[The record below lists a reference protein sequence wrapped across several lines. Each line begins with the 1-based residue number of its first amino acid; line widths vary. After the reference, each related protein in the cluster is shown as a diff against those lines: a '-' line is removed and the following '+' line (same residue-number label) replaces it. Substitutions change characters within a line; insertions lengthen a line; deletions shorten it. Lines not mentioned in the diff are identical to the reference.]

1 MDAEERAE
9 NLARQAEEAE
19 ALSAIYGE
27 DFAVEDG
34 AWTVRVPLFR
44 DPERAQRSAPPRL
57 GADGEP
63 LPAFLT
69 ARCVPLETYP
79 SRTCFLAEVGSLPS
93 GALDAGELARLA
105 TSAWAEAPGEVAG
118 FAFVER
124 LREACAAFADGPEDA
139 PDAKKEGHGDS
150 PEIRS
155 NEPLHRPV
163 MYKDPFD
170 PEALA
175 AELAAIDARGG
186 AADASSLD
194 EEALL
199 LETEID
205 PTEIDPSRV
214 RHGAPFVE
222 RKSTFQAHVLLGLR
236 SVEEADAFAAYLKRD
251 PKVARASHNI
261 LAYRKRLAS
270 ERKTK
275 NKNGD
280 ADSERDAESSWAC
293 DHDDDG
299 EHGAGKGLSHILR
312 VTESE
317 DVCVVVSRWF
327 GGVHLGP
334 QRFQCINNAARDALV
349 QAGVA
354 RTNAGGK
361 SGSGKSGKRSGGGAK

>member
-34 AWTVRVPLFR
+34 AWTVRVPVFR
-44 DPERAQRSAPPRL
+44 DPERPPRL

-79 SRTCFLAEVGSLPS
+79 SRACFLAEVGPS
-93 GALDAGELARLA
+93 GALHAGELARLA
-105 TSAWAEAPGEVAG
+105 READAAYAEAPGEVAA

-124 LREACAAFADGPEDA
+124 IREACASSADAEDA
-139 PDAKKEGHGDS
+139 EAAELHARARAEHEKRESLDS
-150 PEIRS
+150 
-155 NEPLHRPV
+155 
-163 MYKDPFD
+163 FD

-175 AELAAIDARGG
+175 AELAAIDTARAIAEREHDATG
-186 AADASSLD
+186 AEPSPPRKDADDAD
-194 EEALL
+194 DADDAR
-199 LETEID
+199 EIV
-205 PTEIDPSRV
+205 IDPSRV
-214 RHGAPFVE
+214 IRGEPFVE

-236 SVEEADAFAAYLKRD
+236 SSEEAGAFAAYLKRD
-251 PKVARASHNI
+251 PKVARASHNV
-261 LAYRKRLAS
+261 LAYRKRLAPRAARGES
-270 ERKTK
+270 EVELGK
-275 NKNGD
+275 
-280 ADSERDAESSWAC
+280 ASSWAC

-299 EHGAGKGLSHILR
+299 EHGAGKGLSHLLR

-334 QRFQCINNAARDALV
+334 QRFQCINNAARDALIR
-349 QAGVA
+349 AGAAKVDA
-354 RTNAGGK
+354 NGK
-361 SGSGKSGKRSGGGAK
+361 SGSEKSGKRRGVAKDA

>member
-9 NLARQAEEAE
+9 NLARQAEEAVG
-19 ALSAIYGE
+19 LSAIYGE

-79 SRTCFLAEVGSLPS
+79 SRTCFLAEVGPS

-124 LREACAAFADGPEDA
+124 LREACAAVADAPEDA
-139 PDAKKEGHGDS
+139 PDALEGHVE
-150 PEIRS
+150 PETRS
-155 NEPLHRPV
+155 NEHRPGRDI
-163 MYKDPFD
+163 DPFD

-175 AELAAIDARGG
+175 AELAAIDARLRDARGG
-186 AADASSLD
+186 AADARD
-194 EEALL
+194 EKA
-199 LETEID
+199 LETEFD

-236 SVEEADAFAAYLKRD
+236 SPEEADAFAAYLKRD

-261 LAYRKRLAS
+261 LAYRKRLVCA
-270 ERKTK
+270 ERR
-275 NKNGD
+275 KNGELL
-280 ADSERDAESSWAC
+280 DSERDADDESRWAC

-299 EHGAGKGLSHILR
+299 EHGAGKGLSHLLR
-312 VTESE
+312 VTECE

-334 QRFQCINNAARDALV
+334 TRFQCINNAARDALV
-349 QAGVA
+349 EAGVA
-354 RTNAGGK
+354 RTNATGA
-361 SGSGKSGKRSGGGAK
+361 SGSGKTGKRSGGGAK